1 MRCRRTL
8 FAAGLIALALPAAP
22 TAAQERLETIYEPV
36 PQSLSDLLD
45 EGWVVWTMSRGDVG
59 HAFLLENSGRFVLC
73 ELRPR
78 PLPAVSYCS
87 RIN

>member
-1 MRCRRTL
+1 MRCRTPI
-8 FAAGLIALALPAAP
+8 AAGLIALALSAGPA
-22 TAAQERLETIYEPV
+22 AAQERYETVYEPV
-36 PQSLSDLLD
+36 TQSLSELLD